1 MRVAWI
7 LAKTRWRERP
17 GTLLLLSLAMAL
29 AAAVPLGTNRAVQR
43 EVQHLRQQ
51 TQGIPLVAG
60 AGDAGQTDLVLA
72 ALDFDPRSIPTAG
85 WGLVEAARQDVP
97 NGVLPLHLGH
107 KASGVTLVGTESEIA
122 STLGLR
128 LASGRW
134 CIRPGEI
141 VAGAD
146 TPSHLFSLGQIVESE
161 APRKFALQAPPTQRL
176 RVVGRCEPTGSAAD
190 QVAWTNLTTA
200 WVLDGL
206 YHAHQT
212 AAEEPEKAT
221 EGRQVLAPNTPL
233 VRNLYEQDGSGLH
246 AHVPKSELPLHL
258 LRITPQDQRSRT
270 MVRTN
275 LKLRLDAMTAVPEK
289 VADELA
295 ESFAARAK
303 LIQLAVVVPGL
314 GVSLLALLVV
324 WLDWQRRQSE
334 HAGLRRLGAS
344 QWMLLGA
351 FALELLG
358 TLMISALLAS
368 GLTVALSIFAA
379 RWVM

>member
-7 LAKTRWRERP
+7 LAKSRWRERP
-17 GTLLLLSLAMAL
+17 GTLLVLSLAMAL

-43 EVQHLRQQ
+43 EVQLLQQQ
-51 TQGIPLVAG
+51 TQAIPLVAG
-60 AGDAGQTDLVLA
+60 AGNAGQTDLVLA
-72 ALDFDPRSIPTAG
+72 ALDFDPRSIPTTG

-97 NGVLPLHLGH
+97 AGVLPMHLGH
-107 KASGVTLVGTESEIA
+107 RASGVTLVGTESDVVA
-122 STLGLR
+122 TLGLT
-128 LASGRW
+128 LDAGRW

-141 VAGAD
+141 VAGAG
-146 TPSHLFSLGQIVESE
+146 TPLDRFSLEQIVESE
-161 APRKFALQAPPTQRL
+161 APQKFALQAPPTQRL
-176 RVVGRCEPTGSAAD
+176 RVVGRCKPTGSVAD
-190 QVAWTNLTTA
+190 GVVWTNLTTT

-212 AAEEPEKAT
+212 GSEQPDAST
-221 EGRQVLAPNTPL
+221 QRRQVLPPNIPL

-246 AHVPKSELPLHL
+246 AHIPKSELPIHL
-258 LRITPQDQRSRT
+258 LRITPPDQRSLT

-275 LKLRLDAMTAVPEK
+275 LKLAYGAMTAVPEK
-289 VADELA
+289 IADELA

-314 GVSLLALLVV
+314 GVSLLAMLVV
-324 WLDWQRRQSE
+324 WLDWQRRQTE

-344 QWMLLGA
+344 QWMLVGS
-351 FALELLG
+351 FVLELLG
-358 TLMISALLAS
+358 TLLISVLLAS
-368 GLTVALSIFAA
+368 GLTWALSIVAG

>member
-7 LAKTRWRERP
+7 LAKSRWRERP
-17 GTLLLLSLAMAL
+17 STLLLLSLAIAL
-29 AAAVPLGTNRAVQR
+29 AAAVPTGTNQAVQR
-43 EVQHLRQQ
+43 EVQKLRQQ
-51 TQGIPLVAG
+51 THGIPLVAG
-60 AGDAGQTDLVLA
+60 AGNAGQTDLVLA
-72 ALDFDPRSIPTAG
+72 ALDFDPRSIPTAT

-97 NGVLPLHLGH
+97 DGVLPMHLGH
-107 KASGVTLVGTESEIA
+107 QASGVTLIGTESDVV
-122 STLGLR
+122 STLGLT

-141 VAGAD
+141 VAGANTSLD
-146 TPSHLFSLGQIVESE
+146 RFSLGNIVESE
-161 APRKFALQAPPTQRL
+161 APQRFALQAPPTQRL
-176 RVVGRCEPTGSAAD
+176 RVVGRCAPTGSPAD
-190 QVAWTNLTTA
+190 QVAWTNLTTT

-212 AAEEPEKAT
+212 DSGQPNNAT
-221 EGRQVLAPNTPL
+221 EHRQILAPNTPL
-233 VRNLYEQDGSGLH
+233 IRNLYDQDGSGLH
-246 AHVPKSELPLHL
+246 AHISKSELPIHL
-258 LRITPQDQRSRT
+258 LRITPQDQRSLT

-275 LKLRLDAMTAVPEK
+275 LKLAYGAMTAVPEK

-324 WLDWQRRQSE
+324 WLDWQKRRAE

-344 QWMLLGA
+344 QWMLVGS
-351 FALELLG
+351 FALELMG
-358 TLMISALLAS
+358 TLTISILLTTVLTF
-368 GLTVALSIFAA
+368 GLAIFAA

>member
-1 MRVAWI
+1 
-7 LAKTRWRERP
+7 
-17 GTLLLLSLAMAL
+17 MAL

-141 VAGAD
+141 VASPATMHPFLRD
-146 TPSHLFSLGQIVESE
+146 QPKWTPRFSTLGQIVESE

-190 QVAWTNLTTA
+190 EVAWI
-200 WVLDGL
+200 
-206 YHAHQT
+206 QT
-212 AAEEPEKAT
+212 SPPRGSWMGCITLIKR
-221 EGRQVLAPNTPL
+221 RQKNQRRQPRGDKSWPQITPL

-275 LKLRLDAMTAVPEK
+275 LKLRLGAMTAVPEK

-295 ESFAARAK
+295 ATVRS
-303 LIQLAVVVPGL
+303 
-314 GVSLLALLVV
+314 
-324 WLDWQRRQSE
+324 QSP
-334 HAGLRRLGAS
+334 
-344 QWMLLGA
+344 
-351 FALELLG
+351 FG
-358 TLMISALLAS
+358 TNAPEPN
-368 GLTVALSIFAA
+368 
-379 RWVM
+379 

>member
-1 MRVAWI
+1 MKVAWI
-7 LAKTRWRERP
+7 LAKSRWRERP

-43 EVQHLRQQ
+43 EVQKLRQQ
-51 TQGIPLVAG
+51 TQGIPLVVG

-72 ALDFDPRSIPTAG
+72 ALDFEPRSIPTVG

-97 NGVLPLHLGH
+97 DGVLPMHLGH
-107 KASGVTLVGTESEIA
+107 QAFGVRLVGTESEIA
-122 STLGLR
+122 STLGLQ
-128 LASGRW
+128 LATGRW

-146 TPSHLFSLGQIVESE
+146 TPLDRFSLGQIVESE

-176 RVVGRCEPTGSAAD
+176 RVVGRCLPTGSSAD
-190 QVAWTNLTTA
+190 GVAWTNLTTA

-212 AAEEPEKAT
+212 ASEQPESST
-221 EGRQVLAPNTPL
+221 EQRQILTPNTPL

-246 AHVPKSELPLHL
+246 AHISKDELPVHL

-275 LKLRLDAMTAVPEK
+275 LKLAYGAMTAVPEK

-303 LIQLAVVVPGL
+303 LVQLAVVVPGL
-314 GVSLLALLVV
+314 GVTLLTLLVV
-324 WLDWQRRQSE
+324 WLDWQRRQTE

-344 QWMLLGA
+344 QRTLVSS
-351 FALELLG
+351 FVLELLG
-358 TLMISALLAS
+358 TAVISVMLAS

>member
-7 LAKTRWRERP
+7 LAKSRWRERP
-17 GTLLLLSLAMAL
+17 GTLMLLSLAMAL

-43 EVQHLRQQ
+43 EVQQLRQQ
-51 TQGIPLVAG
+51 TKGIPLVAG
-60 AGDAGQTDLVLA
+60 ASDAGQTDLVLA
-72 ALDFDPRSIPTAG
+72 ALDFNPRSIPTAG
-85 WGLVEAARQDVP
+85 WRLVDAARKDVP
-97 NGVLPLHLGH
+97 DGVLPMHLGH
-107 KASGVTLVGTESEIA
+107 QASGVTLVGTESEIV
-122 STLGLR
+122 STLGLQ
-128 LASGRW
+128 LTTGRW

-141 VAGAD
+141 VAGGG
-146 TPSHLFSLGQIVESE
+146 TPLDRFALGQVVESE

-190 QVAWTNLTTA
+190 RVAWTNLTTA

-212 AAEEPEKAT
+212 DSKKPDGAT
-221 EGRQVLAPNTPL
+221 EQRQVLAPNTPL

-246 AHVPKSELPLHL
+246 AHIPKSELPVHL
-258 LRITPQDQRSRT
+258 IRITPQDQRSRT

-275 LKLRLDAMTAVPEK
+275 LKLGFGAMMAVPEK

-314 GVSLLALLVV
+314 GVSLLAMLVV
-324 WLDWQRRQSE
+324 WLDWQRRQTE

-344 QWMLLGA
+344 QWMLVGSFL
-351 FALELLG
+351 LELLG
-358 TLMISALLAS
+358 ALVLSVLMAF
-368 GLTVALSIFAA
+368 GLTEALSLFAA